1 MSAHE
6 TTDEE
11 VDNIVRMVR
20 EMRAEQERALRQI
33 GDLQEQMRRFTVEQ
47 RIKTEALEAEVRQSI
62 ERLES
67 EAATA
72 TRDMIRHIKNVQ
84 AAVVAIQQ
92 LS

>member
-6 TTDEE
+6 TTDAD
-11 VDNIVRMVR
+11 VDSIVRMVR

-62 ERLES
+62 VRLES